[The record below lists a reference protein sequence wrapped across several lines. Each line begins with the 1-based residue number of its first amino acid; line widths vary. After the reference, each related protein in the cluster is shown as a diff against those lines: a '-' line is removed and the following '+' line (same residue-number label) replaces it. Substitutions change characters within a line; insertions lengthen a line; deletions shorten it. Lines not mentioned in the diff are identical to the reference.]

1 MLFHQYGLVWNKSKN
16 VSSVLFFP
24 FVFRLYHFL
33 RFFQL
38 GLLLTNGK
46 PSLLSQCLPHCSHRT
61 QLLALSFLPSFC
73 PFRFWSAYAKQCPQ
87 LFLASRFCVRL
98 FKESHH
104 KRLIKSIPLI
114 QKVGMLGNVILF
126 SLSSFFW
133 LWERREGRSWVFLW
147 AKLYFASAYLS
158 PSILLHDLVSSSF
171 HRPHHHHYSFLVPP
185 PSVDIA

>member
-1 MLFHQYGLVWNKSKN
+1 MQTPIFCLIPKRFVIKIAVFHGWITPVCTLNGCTGMPFHQYGLVWSKYKI
-16 VSSVLFFP
+16 VASVLFFP

-61 QLLALSFLPSFC
+61 LLLTLSFLPSFC
-73 PFRFWSAYAKQCPQ
+73 PFWFWSAYAKQCPQ

-104 KRLIKSIPLI
+104 KRLFIKSIPMI
-114 QKVGMLGNVILF
+114 
-126 SLSSFFW
+126 
-133 LWERREGRSWVFLW
+133 
-147 AKLYFASAYLS
+147 
-158 PSILLHDLVSSSF
+158 
-171 HRPHHHHYSFLVPP
+171 
-185 PSVDIA
+185 

>member
-1 MLFHQYGLVWNKSKN
+1 MLHLCY
-16 VSSVLFFP
+16 FFP
-24 FVFRLYHFL
+24 LFSVWFHLL

-73 PFRFWSAYAKQCPQ
+73 PFWFWSAYAKQCPQ

-114 QKVGMLGNVILF
+114 HKVGMLGIVILF

-147 AKLYFASAYLS
+147 AKLSTSAYFS
-158 PSILLHDLVSSSF
+158 PSFPLHDLVSSSF